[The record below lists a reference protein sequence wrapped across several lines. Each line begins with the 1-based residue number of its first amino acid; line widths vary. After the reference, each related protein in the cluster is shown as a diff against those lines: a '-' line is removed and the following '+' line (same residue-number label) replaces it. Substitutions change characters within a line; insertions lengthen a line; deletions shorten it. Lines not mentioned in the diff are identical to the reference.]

1 MQRRLDF
8 VADDIGRWDALLRP
22 LAPDPATLPR
32 RTPIG
37 QLIKSLISSRTKDAV
52 SLPAYRGLGARFG
65 SAAGIARA
73 TAAEILAVIADVTF
87 PEPKAERLVAALAM
101 IAAERPDFDLTFLGE
116 MPLPAALAWLERLPG
131 VGREVAAA
139 ALNASRLSCPVLI
152 VDTHT
157 IRILRRLG
165 FAGATATSTTI
176 CDAVG
181 EAVPAWRGDDFL
193 WFHMAIKR
201 LGQTI
206 CLHDVPL
213 CDRCPLANDCPT
225 ARAGAAGG

>member
-1 MQRRLDF
+1 MMQRRLDF

-52 SLPAYRGLGARFG
+52 SLPAYRRLGTTFG
-65 SAAGIARA
+65 SAAGMAQA
-73 TAAEILAVIADVTF
+73 TAAEILPVIADVTF

-101 IAAERPDFDLTFLGE
+101 IAAEQPEFDLTFLGG
-116 MPLPAALAWLERLPG
+116 MPLAEALAWLERLPG

-139 ALNASRLSCPVLI
+139 ALNASRLSMPVLI

-165 FAGATATSTTI
+165 FAAPTATSTTI

-181 EAVPAWRGDDFL
+181 EAVPGWSGDDFFR
-193 WFHMAIKR
+193 FHLAIKR
-201 LGQTI
+201 LGQTV
-206 CLHDVPL
+206 CLHDTPL
-213 CDRCPLANDCPT
+213 CQRCPLAGDCPSH
-225 ARAGAAGG
+225 APP